1 MYFALT
7 PRSVKTNQFCGGVN
21 QEKYKQMI
29 IINCHQLS
37 SAVINYHQLSS
48 AVINCH
54 QLSSTVKKLSSTV
67 IDCHDIFLTNS
78 NCGHAK
84 RALVGCRTTCARACS
99 YVCCAPARS
108 GGDVL
113 CAVHCTVGELRIK
126 RGLWCPFFTSGK
138 KGKNPHNLAPLCEN
152 S

>member
-1 MYFALT
+1 MS
-7 PRSVKTNQFCGGVN
+7 SV
-21 QEKYKQMI
+21 I
-29 IINCHQLS
+29 
-37 SAVINYHQLSS
+37 
-48 AVINCH
+48 CH
-54 QLSSTVKKLSSTV
+54 QLSSTVINCHPLSSTIINCHQPNVINCQKTV
-67 IDCHDIFLTNS
+67 IDCHDIFLTIR

-126 RGLWCPFFTSGK
+126 RGLWCPFFTGGK

-152 S
+152 SWIFGTEENEKILVLTPSYER